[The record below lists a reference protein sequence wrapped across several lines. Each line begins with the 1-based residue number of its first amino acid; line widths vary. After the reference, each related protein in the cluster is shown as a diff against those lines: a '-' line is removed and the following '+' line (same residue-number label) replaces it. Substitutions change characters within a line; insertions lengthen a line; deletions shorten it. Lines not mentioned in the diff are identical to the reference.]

1 MIIASFFSKKNTKGY
16 TGSKFKVEQKPDPP
30 KVLVPIVGYSG
41 DFVGKSSGKLGRI
54 EKHFIS
60 LSKIDKDTA
69 YDILGENKFHQRKSA
84 KELLKKNEAF

>member
-1 MIIASFFSKKNTKGY
+1 MTIFFYKGY
-16 TGSKFKVEQKPDPP
+16 TGAKFKFDQKPDPP

-60 LSKIDKDTA
+60 LSKIDKGTA

-84 KELLKKNEAF
+84 KDLLKKNDAC